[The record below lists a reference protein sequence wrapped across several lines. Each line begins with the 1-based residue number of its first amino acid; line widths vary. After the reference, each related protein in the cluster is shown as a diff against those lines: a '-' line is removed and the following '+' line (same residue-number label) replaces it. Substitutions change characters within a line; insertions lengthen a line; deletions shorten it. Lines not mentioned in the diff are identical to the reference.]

1 MNRHVLKVL
10 CLLASVVIWTQV
22 AANRL
27 IVREADLPVR
37 LEGAPAGYTLDG
49 SEWQQRVKVRAAG
62 SKWQF
67 FRHRVFGADLGEV
80 VVDVSGLDREV
91 LVVHDLTVNDVRS
104 DLQDVTILHSSSVR
118 LYIDRLDSL
127 RVPVLV
133 DVTGDPGDG
142 RMLLAPPRAVPDSV
156 YVRGPSRFLADVG
169 SVSTETVDL
178 ARVRGSGDLARNL
191 RVPGEHLG
199 LSRPDVA
206 VVLQVVERGRRVF
219 EHVPLVPLLDSR
231 QPHAEVFPPVA
242 SVEISGPAEILAGM
256 SAADVSLTVSST
268 GLGAG
273 AHTVRPEVLLPDHCV
288 LVNIEPAE
296 YMLVVGGS

>member
-27 IVREADLPVR
+27 IVREAELPVR

-142 RMLLAPPRAVPDSV
+142 RMLLASPRAVPDSV

-273 AHTVRPEVLLPDHCV
+273 AHTVPPEVLLPDHCV